1 LPGGQKKALSGAKKR
16 IRFYTDQELDTST
29 NLYNYDARL
38 YDPVIGRFISPDSI
52 VPDYFNPQS
61 LNRYS
66 YCLNNPLI
74 YVDPTGHYAN
84 DPGED
89 PPDSGLEKDEKESK
103 GDTVETNPD
112 GLEGLNEDP
121 FQVAGW
127 KDIVKS
133 IKNFVK
139 GSVKTGAKGGA
150 EGAATVIDVMDQ
162 IGNNPE
168 EFINGVPEINGTR
181 AMERQKAIDA
191 RDLSEI
197 EKTWQKHADKTL
209 NKK

>member
-38 YDPVIGRFISPDSI
+38 YDPVVGRFISPDSI

-89 PPDSGLEKDEKESK
+89 PPDSGLGEDKEESK
-103 GDTVETNPD
+103 GDTVETNSD

-121 FQVAGW
+121 FEVAGLIDW
-127 KDIVKS
+127 FKS
-133 IKNFVK
+133 FIKL
-139 GSVKTGAKGGA
+139 GVKTGVKGNAPLAGDA
-150 EGAATVIDVMDQ
+150 I
-162 IGNNPE
+162 
-168 EFINGVPEINGTR
+168 
-181 AMERQKAIDA
+181 KAINMIGDYPKETI
-191 RDLSEI
+191 RGGKLIQRSPDIFDLY
-197 EKTWQKHADKTL
+197 EKQRKAGGL
-209 NKK
+209 NLDSFEQLKQRHSDSNVIK